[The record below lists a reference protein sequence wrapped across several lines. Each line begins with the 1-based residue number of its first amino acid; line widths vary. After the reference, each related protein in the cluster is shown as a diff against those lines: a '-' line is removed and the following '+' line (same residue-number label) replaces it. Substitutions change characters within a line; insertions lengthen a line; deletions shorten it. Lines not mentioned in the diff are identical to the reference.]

1 MMDRAYAG
9 RASLAISKAASI
21 TPSALSLAQSR
32 LSESLITWLIT
43 GSRQLTFIVILVH
56 TRQPTFVPDTSGNE

>member
-1 MMDRAYAG
+1 MDLAYAG

-21 TPSALSLAQSR
+21 TASALSLAQSR

-43 GSRQLTFIVILVH
+43 GNRQLPFIVILVH
-56 TRQPTFVPDTSGNE
+56 TGRLTFVPDTGRNE